1 MKRIMAIAIPS
12 LVFAAITLA
21 WSAPADTPGNES
33 ESRIQIGFAIAPV
46 PLNLQGKNPALV
58 GLGSYLVNTRTC
70 NGCHTSP
77 PFAPGHNPFLGQPEQ
92 INTAVYLAG
101 GIGPNI
107 TPDENGLPAGMT
119 LSEFISLMR
128 TGVDPFEPPRI
139 EQVMPWP
146 AFGKMSDHDLTA
158 MYEYLRAIPSLPDN
172 F

>member
-1 MKRIMAIAIPS
+1 MLPS
-12 LVFAAITLA
+12 PWRGPRRQT
-21 WSAPADTPGNES
+21 TPENES
-33 ESRIQIGFAIAPV
+33 ESRIQIGFAIAPA
-46 PLNLQGKNPALV
+46 PLNLEGKNPALV
-58 GLGSYLVNTRTC
+58 GLGSYLVNTGNC

-101 GIGPNI
+101 GTHFGPNLISPNI
-107 TPDENGLPAGMT
+107 TPDENGLPASMT

-128 TGVDPFEPPRI
+128 TGVDPHMPPRI

-146 AFGKMSDHDLTA
+146 ENGKMSDHDLTA